1 MGIEFILWEYKVVLK
16 NSQFIIE
23 NDNLQYNNME
33 FFFKYIFKIE

>member
-23 NDNLQYNNME
+23 NDNLQNNNME
-33 FFFKYIFKIE
+33 FFLNIYSK